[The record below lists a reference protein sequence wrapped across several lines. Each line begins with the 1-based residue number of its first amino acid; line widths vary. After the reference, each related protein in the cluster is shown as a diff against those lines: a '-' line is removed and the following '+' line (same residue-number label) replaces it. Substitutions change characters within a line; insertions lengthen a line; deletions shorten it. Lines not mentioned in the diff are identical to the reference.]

1 MDEFVYNSVYHYFT
15 ALDKLGHYKQEDV
28 NKLLILLFFYNFTT
42 NDYRGNISK
51 EDYAIIE
58 KALYCL
64 YGTSCLIPY
73 PDYLKMGDL
82 HLGDLSE
89 VVTRIKN
96 IENTKVIKSKQDIR
110 EVEDI
115 EITPQ
120 NNG

>member
-15 ALDKLGHYKQEDV
+15 ALDKLGYYKQEDV
-28 NKLLILLFFYNFTT
+28 NKLLVLLFFYNFTT
-42 NDYRGNISK
+42 DDYKGNISK
-51 EDYAIIE
+51 KDYTLID

-96 IENTKVIKSKQDIR
+96 IENTKVIKSKQDIQ
-110 EVEDI
+110 EVDDI

>member
-15 ALDKLGHYKQEDV
+15 ALDKLGYYKQEDV
-28 NKLLILLFFYNFTT
+28 NKLLVLLFFYNFTT
-42 NDYRGNISK
+42 DDYKGNISK
-51 EDYAIIE
+51 KDYALID

-96 IENTKVIKSKQDIR
+96 IENTKVIKSKQDIQ

>member
-28 NKLLILLFFYNFTT
+28 NKLLVLLFFYNLTN

-51 EDYAIIE
+51 EDYALIE

-73 PDYLKMGDL
+73 PDYIKMGDL

-115 EITPQ
+115 EIASQ

>member
-1 MDEFVYNSVYHYFT
+1 MDEFIYNSLSHYFA
-15 ALDKLGHYKQEDV
+15 ALCKMGYYKQEDI
-28 NKLLILLFFYNFTT
+28 NKLLVLIYLNHILKD
-42 NDYRGNISK
+42 DYRGYVSS
-51 EDYAIIE
+51 EDYATIE
-58 KALYCL
+58 KALNCL